1 MKAKPTKKMIIGAG
15 TGVALLAGWWL
26 FSGGGTTVEQVPTR
40 MVQRGPLEIT
50 VLQGGEIR
58 ALHNTEVKSEIEIPT
73 KILNIIPEGYLIT
86 DEDVK
91 EGKVL
96 IELDSTDLKTKIQNH
111 EIEFQ
116 TTVSAY
122 IDADENRE
130 IQKSENQSLVRD
142 MKQTTI
148 FALMD
153 FEKYL
158 GRDVTASILAAAK
171 LPRNVEDLEK
181 YADVLES
188 QANVPV
194 SADDRLAAKKP
205 GANTEEASDPAA
217 AVHTAAP
224 KEDKQAEASAK
235 KKTAPARSKVEDTP
249 SELVD
254 FSRFLDQKSTN
265 DGEAQQKLRQL
276 EDELLVRKAEYAVAK
291 QKAEAS
297 QRLADRKFIA
307 QAQLENDQV
316 TLEKVQLNVKTAET
330 ELALFRKYAFN
341 KQCATLLAAYR
352 ETLNKLQRTIRANR
366 SRRAQA
372 ETRFLTAKRR
382 YEMELAQREDLERQL
397 AACVV
402 KAAQPGLVA
411 YGDLN
416 ASASYNYSNSIEEGA
431 TVRLRQTMLTIPDMS
446 QMGVKLNVHESQ
458 VKKVRIGQPVKVR
471 VDAEPGKVLDGRV
484 AELAILPDSSSS
496 RYTPNLKVYPCTVHI
511 NGYHPWMKP
520 GMNAK
525 VEIIIDQ
532 LADVL
537 YVPVQSVEVEDDR
550 HFCYIQEGGSLQR
563 REISTGLFND
573 QFIEVRSGLSGSEA
587 VALTLPKKAELDTG
601 TTPVP
606 GENGGGSKPTKPE
619 KAKGKEKSIAAAT
632 P

>member
-1 MKAKPTKKMIIGAG
+1 MKKGKIIKGLVAAG
-15 TGVALLAGWWL
+15 SIAALSVAGWWL
-26 FSGGGTTVEQVPTR
+26 MSGDGDGSQQVPTFV
-40 MVQRGPLEIT
+40 VQRGPLEIN

-58 ALHNTEVKSEIEIPT
+58 ALQNNEVKSEIEIPT
-73 KILNIIPEGYLIT
+73 KILSLIPEGYLIT
-86 DEDVK
+86 EEDVK

-96 IELDSTDLKTKIQNH
+96 IELDNTDLKTKIQNH

-142 MKQTTI
+142 TKQVGV

-158 GRDVTASILAAAK
+158 GRDVTAAILSTAG
-171 LPRNVEDLEK
+171 LPKDVDAFEK
-181 YADVLES
+181 YADVLET
-188 QANVPV
+188 QANTPV
-194 SADDRLAAKKP
+194 ATDASKTKSSSTAKPK
-205 GANTEEASDPAA
+205 AS
-217 AVHTAAP
+217 
-224 KEDKQAEASAK
+224 S
-235 KKTAPARSKVEDTP
+235 KTALTTP
-249 SELVD
+249 SERIDFTPYLEQKVD
-254 FSRFLDQKSTN
+254 S

-276 EDELLVRKAEYAVAK
+276 EDELLLRRSELAVAT

-297 QRLADRKFIA
+297 KRLADRKFIA

-316 TLEKVQLNVKTAET
+316 TLEKVELAGKTAET
-330 ELALFRKYAFN
+330 QLALFKKYEFS
-341 KQCATLLAAYR
+341 KQCSTLLAGYQEA
-352 ETLNKLQRTIRANR
+352 LNKLQRTIRMNR
-366 SRRAQA
+366 SRMAQA
-372 ETRFLTAKRR
+372 ETRFSTAKRR
-382 YEMELAQREDLERQL
+382 YEMELTQREDLEHQL
-397 AACVV
+397 KACVI
-402 KAAQPGLVA
+402 KATVPGLVA

-416 ASASYNYSNSIEEGA
+416 AGSNYNYNYPIEEGA

-446 QMGVKLNVHESQ
+446 QMGVRVNVHESQ
-458 VKKVRIGQPVKVR
+458 IKKVRIGQPVKVR
-471 VDAEPGKVLDGRV
+471 VDAEPGKELDGRV

-496 RYTPNLKVYPCTVHI
+496 RFTPNLKVYPCTIHI

-525 VEIIIDQ
+525 VEIIVDQ

-537 YVPVQSVEVEDDR
+537 YVPVQSVEVEADQ
-550 HFCYIQEGGSLQR
+550 HFCYISNGGALER

-573 QFIEVRSGLSGSEA
+573 EFIEVRNGLQGGEA
-587 VALTLPKKAELDTG
+587 VALALPKKSEIETNGPGRPKQESA
-601 TTPVP
+601 PVA
-606 GENGGGSKPTKPE
+606 KPKP
-619 KAKGKEKSIAAAT
+619 AKPKDKDIAAAQ

>member
-1 MKAKPTKKMIIGAG
+1 MKKGKTNKALFASTAAG
-15 TGVALLAGWWL
+15 VLALTGWWL
-26 FSGGGTTVEQVPTR
+26 MSGGSSTGEQVPTFI
-40 MVQRGPLEIT
+40 VQRGPLEIN
-50 VLQGGEIR
+50 VLNGGEIR
-58 ALHNTEVKSEIEIPT
+58 ALQNTEVKSEIEIPT
-73 KILNIIPEGYLIT
+73 KILSIIPEGYLISE
-86 DEDVK
+86 EDVK

-96 IELDSTDLKTKIQNH
+96 IELDSTDLKTKIQSH

-116 TTVSAY
+116 TTVSAF

-130 IQKSENQSLVRD
+130 IQKSENQSFVRD

-158 GRDVTASILAAAK
+158 GRDVTAAILAAAK
-171 LPRNVEDLEK
+171 LPRNVDEFEKHADILET
-181 YADVLES
+181 
-188 QANVPV
+188 QANAQVAAGLRV
-194 SADDRLAAKKP
+194 TDKTGATDKKKTVAAKK
-205 GANTEEASDPAA
+205 
-217 AVHTAAP
+217 VI
-224 KEDKQAEASAK
+224 
-235 KKTAPARSKVEDTP
+235 EDTG

-254 FSRFLDQKSTN
+254 FTPFLEQKAVN

-276 EDELLVRKAEYAVAK
+276 EDELLLRRSELAVAK

-297 QRLADRKFIA
+297 QRLSEKKFIA
-307 QAQLENDQV
+307 QAQLENDLV
-316 TLEKVQLNVKTAET
+316 NLEKVQLAVKTAET
-330 ELALFRKYAFN
+330 ELALFKKYAFT
-341 KQCATLLAAYR
+341 KQCSTLLAGYR
-352 ETLNKLQRTIRANR
+352 EALNKLQRTIRSNR
-366 SRRAQA
+366 SRMAQA

-382 YEMELAQREDLERQL
+382 YEMELTQREDLERQL

-416 ASASYNYSNSIEEGA
+416 ASSSYNYNNSIEEGA

-446 QMGVKLNVHESQ
+446 QMGVRLNVHESQ

-496 RYTPNLKVYPCTVHI
+496 RFTPNLKVYPCTVHI

-525 VEIIIDQ
+525 VEIVIDQ

-537 YVPVQSVEVEDDR
+537 YVPVQAVEVEKDH
-550 HFCYIQEGGSLQR
+550 HFCYIERGGNLER
-563 REISTGLFND
+563 REISTGVFND
-573 QFIEVRSGLSGSEA
+573 EFIEVRGGLDGGEA
-587 VALTLPKKAELDTG
+587 VALALPKKAEVDMGPPGKTAPAGQAPGDTE
-601 TTPVP
+601 P
-606 GENGGGSKPTKPE
+606 
-619 KAKGKEKSIAAAT
+619 KAKPAKKEKNIAAAK

>member
-1 MKAKPTKKMIIGAG
+1 MKKRKPSKVIIIAAAAG
-15 TGVALLAGWWL
+15 VLTLAGWWL
-26 FSGGGTTVEQVPTR
+26 MSGSSAAEQGVPTFI
-40 MVQRGPLEIT
+40 VQRGPLEIN
-50 VLQGGEIR
+50 VLNGGEIR
-58 ALHNTEVKSEIEIPT
+58 ALQNTEVKSEIEIPT
-73 KILNIIPEGYLIT
+73 KILSIIPEGYLIT
-86 DEDVK
+86 EEDVK

-130 IQKSENQSLVRD
+130 IQKSENQSFVRD
-142 MKQTTI
+142 MKQTAI

-158 GRDVTASILAAAK
+158 GRDVTAAVLTAAK
-171 LPRNVEDLEK
+171 LPPTVEEFEK
-181 YADVLES
+181 HADVLET
-188 QANVPV
+188 QANAQVAASQRLNEKPGD
-194 SADDRLAAKKP
+194 SAATSTSDKKKP
-205 GANTEEASDPAA
+205 AARKVIEE
-217 AVHTAAP
+217 TG
-224 KEDKQAEASAK
+224 
-235 KKTAPARSKVEDTP
+235 
-249 SELVD
+249 SELVN
-254 FSRFLDQKSTN
+254 FTPFLEQKSSN

-276 EDELLVRKAEYAVAK
+276 EDELLLRKSELAVAT

-316 TLEKVQLNVKTAET
+316 NLEKVGLAVKTAET
-330 ELALFRKYAFN
+330 ELALFKKYAFS
-341 KQCATLLAAYR
+341 KQCSTLLAAYR
-352 ETLNKLQRTIRANR
+352 EALNKLQRTIRLNR
-366 SRRAQA
+366 SRMAQA
-372 ETRFLTAKRR
+372 ETKFVTAKRR
-382 YEMELAQREDLERQL
+382 YEMELTQREDLEHQL

-402 KAAQPGLVA
+402 KAVQPGLVA

-416 ASASYNYSNSIEEGA
+416 ASANYNYSNSIEEGA

-446 QMGVKLNVHESQ
+446 QMGVRLNVHESQ

-496 RYTPNLKVYPCTVHI
+496 RFTPNLKVYPCTVHI

-537 YVPVQSVEVEDDR
+537 YVPVQAVEVERDH
-550 HFCYIQEGGSLQR
+550 HFCYIENGGTLER

-573 QFIEVRSGLSGSEA
+573 EFIEVRNGLAGGEA
-587 VALTLPKKAELDTG
+587 VALSLPKKAEVDMG
-601 TTPVP
+601 PSIP
-606 GENGGGSKPTKPE
+606 GKPSPADSPPDQGAPGAKPK
-619 KAKGKEKSIAAAT
+619 KAKEKNIAAAQ